1 MNKIWVL
8 YESSNI
14 SYVSYI
20 VSQQKNSHFP
30 LPSTSMLVGRS
41 FISSYQKR
49 KHRNSVSKAPQT
61 LKHLCIGGDNCKC
74 RGPEEI
80 FFQLCVPWSLDS
92 LDSSRLNS
100 QQVTVFDHFP
110 GVAPVGHLAVSQP
123 WHWPSVPCV
132 ALTSVVLAQQP
143 PTMGQELLLLKL
155 QPHSIDQYLLGWS
168 KSGLVSTHLNFLVKW
183 DHFPIWKGENS
194 KTILK
199 PPPKK

>member
-1 MNKIWVL
+1 
-8 YESSNI
+8 
-14 SYVSYI
+14 
-20 VSQQKNSHFP
+20 
-30 LPSTSMLVGRS
+30 MLVGRS

-80 FFQLCVPWSLDS
+80 FFQLCVPGS

-100 QQVTVFDHFP
+100 QQVTVKPLP

-155 QPHSIDQYLLGWS
+155 QPHSIDQYLVGWS
-168 KSGLVSTHLNFLVKW
+168 KSGLVEPTHLKNVSQMGSFPHLKGW
-183 DHFPIWKGENS
+183 KFKNHFE
-194 KTILK
+194 TTA
-199 PPPKK
+199 KKIVWWWWL